1 MFAGALCV
9 FIWNHITGVSP
20 SHRGVPIQLRKLINE
35 HFEVQHEVRELTPQN
50 NSGNAIGHIAT
61 NEHMVG
67 NESLKEAMKNM
78 TLLHVNNT
86 HLQEI
91 ITEMKKHP
99 LPIHRGKTFELNS
112 KDIVNPH
119 DFKYILNTPNLC
131 KDKDVFMLAYIHTGV
146 GNYKRRM
153 VIRQTWGNVKNYNVI
168 VRVVFVMG
176 ISQDK
181 PELQQVNILHKT
193 KAFFRMLFHLQ

>member
-1 MFAGALCV
+1 MLAGAVCV
-9 FIWNHITGVSP
+9 FIWNSVSSASPSYHGVS
-20 SHRGVPIQLRKLINE
+20 IELEKLSNGIEAQN
-35 HFEVQHEVRELTPQN
+35 EVRELTPQN
-50 NSGNAIGHIAT
+50 NSGIAIGHAGS

-67 NESLKEAMKNM
+67 HESLKEAMKNM

-91 ITEMKKHP
+91 ITEMRKQP
-99 LPIHRGKTFELNS
+99 LPIHRGKTFEVNP

-131 KDKDVFMLAYIHTGV
+131 NGKDVFMLVYIHTGV

-176 ISQDK
+176 LSKDK
-181 PELQQVNILHKT
+181 PELQQVMN
-193 KAFFRMLFHLQ
+193 